1 MYELIKPYL
10 STPWAIAIAFLDN
23 LVRMGSSEVGKNL
36 AEVAQSTQEKNL
48 AGVAYLKL
56 HGVIVP
62 DVPDYYENY
71 GYVNPKKFISK
82 VKAAAD
88 HKDVKE
94 TVISVH
100 SPGGVALLIDEMSD
114 AVAYHASIKPIRAV
128 VNGYGASAGYWSIS
142 QATEII
148 ATRLSAVGS
157 VGVITGHADWS
168 KLYEKEGV
176 DVKWYRTGEEKALGQ
191 RTDPNDKLMSDV
203 TMAELNAIL
212 AVFAG
217 DIAKGRRMSLETILD
232 RYALDS
238 DHPDALRGNTALG
251 AEAVRLGLAD
261 RVATVEEVMLEAVQ
275 RVSKTANTKQFAV
288 LPFKRKETM
297 NEHELLAL
305 LQNEEV
311 TEEQIRAAITKLQNH
326 STQTET
332 ARIAGILGIEM
343 NDSNLARIKAEAADG
358 KKYRE
363 ALLERLAKAVTTNSG
378 EGAKAEGQVERYK
391 RLYKNAEIADL
402 EAEVEAQEAKTQTL
416 VPDTR
421 KSVDGKTD
429 AETVDVKHV

>member
-1 MYELIKPYL
+1 MYQLIKPYL
-10 STPWAIAIAFLDN
+10 STPWAIAIGFLDN
-23 LVRMGSSEVGKNL
+23 LVRNARDETSSNR
-36 AEVAQSTQEKNL
+36 AETQTTQEKNL

-82 VKAAAD
+82 LKAAAE

-94 TVISVH
+94 TVVSVH

-114 AVAYHASIKPIRAV
+114 AVAYHAGIKPIRAV
-128 VNGYGASAGYWSIS
+128 VNGYGASAGYWAIA

-176 DVKWYRTGEEKALGQ
+176 NVEWYRTGEQKALRQ
-191 RTDPNDKLMSDV
+191 QTDPNDKLMRDV

-212 AVFAG
+212 AVFAR
-217 DIAKGRRMSLETILD
+217 DIAKGRRMSLETVLD
-232 RYALDS
+232 RFALNS
-238 DHPDALRGNTALG
+238 DYPDALKGNTVLG
-251 AEAVRLGLAD
+251 EEAVRLGLAD
-261 RVATVEEVMLEAVQ
+261 RVATVEDAMLEAVQ
-275 RVSKTANTKQFAV
+275 RVSKAANTKQYAA
-288 LPFKRKETM
+288 LPFKRKEAM

-305 LQNEEV
+305 LQDENA

-326 STQTET
+326 SVQTET
-332 ARIAGILGIEM
+332 TRIAGILGIEIS
-343 NDSNLARIKAEAADG
+343 DSNLASLKAEAADG

-363 ALLERLAKAVTTNSG
+363 ALLGRLEKAVTTNSG
-378 EGAKAEGQVERYK
+378 EGAKAESTVQRYVK
-391 RLYKNAEIADL
+391 LYKNAEIADL
-402 EAEVEAQEAKTQTL
+402 EAEVEVQEAKAQTI

-421 KSVDGKTD
+421 KSVDGKVE
-429 AETVDVKHV
+429 AEAVDTKHV